1 MSFSALL
8 PEKGLEG
15 DFTKSPG
22 TLRAC
27 GENLGALL
35 LSREEPEQ
43 RLQVPGACGSCQIG
57 MHSVASGRRWA
68 VNCRHLRPTG
78 ITVSD
83 KENLL

>member
-43 RLQVPGACGSCQIG
+43 SLRFPEP
-57 MHSVASGRRWA
+57 VAPARQGCALWP
-68 VNCRHLRPTG
+68 LG
-78 ITVSD
+78 
-83 KENLL
+83 EGGLLTADT